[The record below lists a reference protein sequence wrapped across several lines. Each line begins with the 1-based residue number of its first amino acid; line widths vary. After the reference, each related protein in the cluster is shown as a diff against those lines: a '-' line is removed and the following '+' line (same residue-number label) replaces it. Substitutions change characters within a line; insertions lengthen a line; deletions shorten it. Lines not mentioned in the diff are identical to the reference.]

1 MSSAEKDEED
11 GPRWDLSNVSN
22 SLFLFLTPWQEPITF
37 FSAGLWSLFFWLY
50 AAGLK
55 KCRQSLV
62 TSSWLS
68 WMRGEVFRTSLTNFC
83 LPTTKQ
89 NIDSENNTQ
98 TMFHSKVLKKN
109 NTNKSAVRMFSKGQL
124 SSVLAS
130 LSYLSPTGGQPQQP
144 KQRLAK
150 KNTDLQ
156 RSYSYSY

>member
-1 MSSAEKDEED
+1 
-11 GPRWDLSNVSN
+11 
-22 SLFLFLTPWQEPITF
+22 
-37 FSAGLWSLFFWLY
+37 
-50 AAGLK
+50 
-55 KCRQSLV
+55 
-62 TSSWLS
+62 
-68 WMRGEVFRTSLTNFC
+68 
-83 LPTTKQ
+83 
-89 NIDSENNTQ
+89 
-98 TMFHSKVLKKN
+98 MFHSKVLKKN